1 MRTKYVTIKNYR
13 SYDII
18 LFFDC
23 EYTCWENSI
32 DTLWSDPNFPSE
44 ILEIAISV
52 FHLNNQSI
60 VENYSTKVQPKINR
74 KLSTYCKTL
83 LGYSQSDI
91 NKAETF
97 DKVSVMISDVIDRY
111 KDFSM
116 FICSWGDDYN
126 RVKLNADLNNTRDPF
141 NNIDRMDLMEESKK
155 MFSFKEKNIFRDDIK
170 NRLKLSHNPL
180 RHNALSD
187 AKELITILEALVK
200 FSE

>member
-1 MRTKYVTIKNYR
+1 LRTKFVTIKDYR

-74 KLSTYCKTL
+74 KLSKYCKKL
-83 LGYSQSDI
+83 LRFSQSDI

-97 DKVSVMISDVIDRY
+97 DKVSVMISDFIDRY

-141 NNIDRMDLMEESKK
+141 NNIDRMDLMQESKK
-155 MFSFKEKNIFRDDIK
+155 MFSFKEKNVFRDDII
-170 NRLKLSHNPL
+170 NRLKLPHNPL

-187 AKELITILEALVK
+187 AIELIAILEALVNI
-200 FSE
+200 SE